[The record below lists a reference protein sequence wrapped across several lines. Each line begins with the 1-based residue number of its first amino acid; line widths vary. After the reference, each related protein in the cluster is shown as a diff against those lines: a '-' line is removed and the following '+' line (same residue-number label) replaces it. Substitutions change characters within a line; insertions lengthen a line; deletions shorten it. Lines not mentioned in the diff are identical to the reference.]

1 MDGDQTEM
9 SREECWIIEEAQKT
23 QRVSPDLLEKCNRLQ
38 SLLKRREEQAAGL
51 LRLCESVAA
60 CEETVKNLYS
70 LLEWEYSDTDLD
82 DDNNQTSCGQASPL
96 SCESVP
102 SETQVHR
109 PLASDGSASFSSKPK
124 DSEKQERVLRKKHP
138 LTLKSPV
145 VVLTRMTGSQM
156 TSSLSPPSPQSH
168 LSEDESLGTDGSD
181 MQWEPSG
188 DSSDTDFSFSSTR
201 SNKRKKRTK
210 TNGKHTKNG
219 TTHQERRN
227 SIANRSR
234 AKTSTLTTNAESSA
248 KSSPVKTLTQQA
260 GTVTDA
266 KGKTAKSPQA
276 GTNTSAESKATKTST
291 KPASTSEVTP
301 VTTVSAASQSS
312 ATKTPAA
319 VPQREISVNMKV
331 LARKRALSWHPGT
344 IVEIMTKEDGR
355 VKYKVNFKEKGRSL
369 VSGHHIAFEH
379 MPKVNE
385 LFVGARVVVQSKDD
399 QFVPGFMAE
408 VPCRKNRMRFLI
420 FTDDHTPV
428 YAGLRAMHM
437 VCKPLENP
445 LDDILDEKHKLFMQ
459 NYIKKW
465 PYPPMTQYHVGQT
478 VNVERNGFLQ
488 RSKVL
493 EIDCSLMEVVFLDD
507 DLKEWIHR
515 GSNRLEQMITVNEN
529 LNKT

>member
-1 MDGDQTEM
+1 MDGDETEM
-9 SREECWIIEEAQKT
+9 SREECWIIDKAKKT
-23 QRVSPDLLEKCNRLQ
+23 QRVSPDLMEKCNQLQ
-38 SLLKRREEQAAGL
+38 SQLKRREEQAASL

-60 CEETVKNLYS
+60 CEDTVKKLYS

-82 DDNNQTSCGQASPL
+82 DDNNQTTRGQASPL

-109 PLASDGSASFSSKPK
+109 PLTSDGSASFSSKPK

-138 LTLKSPV
+138 LALKSPV

-156 TSSLSPPSPQSH
+156 TSSLSPPSPQNH
-168 LSEDESLGTDGSD
+168 WSEDESLGTDGSD

-201 SNKRKKRTK
+201 SNKRKKMTK
-210 TNGKHTKNG
+210 KNGKHNTND

-227 SIANRSR
+227 SIANRSG
-234 AKTSTLTTNAESSA
+234 AKTSTLTTNAENSA
-248 KSSPVKTLTQQA
+248 KSSQVKTLTQQA

-276 GTNTSAESKATKTST
+276 DTNTSAESKATKTST
-291 KPASTSEVTP
+291 KPAS
-301 VTTVSAASQSS
+301 AS
-312 ATKTPAA
+312 
-319 VPQREISVNMKV
+319 
-331 LARKRALSWHPGT
+331 
-344 IVEIMTKEDGR
+344 EDGR

-385 LFVGARVVVQSKDD
+385 LFVGVRVVVQSKDD

-459 NYIKKW
+459 TYIKKW

-507 DLKEWIHR
+507 DHKEWIHR
-515 GSNRLEQMITVNEN
+515 GSNRLEQMISVNEN

>member
-188 DSSDTDFSFSSTR
+188 DSSDTDFSLSSTR

-291 KPASTSEVTP
+291 KPASTS
-301 VTTVSAASQSS
+301 
-312 ATKTPAA
+312 
-319 VPQREISVNMKV
+319 
-331 LARKRALSWHPGT
+331 
-344 IVEIMTKEDGR
+344 EDGR

>member
-1 MDGDQTEM
+1 MDGDETEM
-9 SREECWIIEEAQKT
+9 SREECWIIDKAKET
-23 QRVSPDLLEKCNRLQ
+23 QRVSPDLLEKCNQLQ
-38 SLLKRREEQAAGL
+38 SLLKRREEQAACL

-60 CEETVKNLYS
+60 CEDTVKKLYS

-82 DDNNQTSCGQASPL
+82 DDNNQASCGQASPL
-96 SCESVP
+96 SCESAP

-138 LTLKSPV
+138 LALKSPV

-156 TSSLSPPSPQSH
+156 TSSLSPPSPQNH
-168 LSEDESLGTDGSD
+168 WSEDESLGTDGSD

-188 DSSDTDFSFSSTR
+188 DSSDTDFSISSTR
-201 SNKRKKRTK
+201 SNKRKKMAK
-210 TNGKHTKNG
+210 KNGKHTKND

-227 SIANRSR
+227 SIRSG

-260 GTVTDA
+260 GTVPDA
-266 KGKTAKSPQA
+266 KGKTAKSSQA
-276 GTNTSAESKATKTST
+276 DTNTSAESKATKTST
-291 KPASTSEVTP
+291 KPASASGVTP

-312 ATKTPAA
+312 STKTPAA
-319 VPQREISVNMKV
+319 VPQKEISVNMKV
-331 LARKRALSWHPGT
+331 LARKRPLSWHPGT
-344 IVEIMTKEDGR
+344 IVEIITKEDGR

-385 LFVGARVVVQSKDD
+385 LLVGARVVVRSKDD

-408 VPCRKNRMRFLI
+408 VPSRKNRMRFLI

-428 YAGLRAMHM
+428 YASLRAMNM

-459 NYIKKW
+459 NYLKKW

-488 RSKVL
+488 RCKVL

-507 DLKEWIHR
+507 DHKEWIYR
-515 GSNRLEQMITVNEN
+515 GSSCLEQMISVNEN

>member
-1 MDGDQTEM
+1 MDGDETEM
-9 SREECWIIEEAQKT
+9 SREECWIIDKAKET
-23 QRVSPDLLEKCNRLQ
+23 QRVSPDLLEKCNQLQ
-38 SLLKRREEQAAGL
+38 SLLKRREEQAACL

-60 CEETVKNLYS
+60 CEDTVKKLYS

-82 DDNNQTSCGQASPL
+82 DDNNQASCGQASPL
-96 SCESVP
+96 SCKSAP
-102 SETQVHR
+102 SDTQVHR

-138 LTLKSPV
+138 LALKSPV

-156 TSSLSPPSPQSH
+156 TSSLSPPSPQNH
-168 LSEDESLGTDGSD
+168 WSEDESLGTDGSD

-188 DSSDTDFSFSSTR
+188 DSSDTDFSISSTR
-201 SNKRKKRTK
+201 SNKRKKMAK
-210 TNGKHTKNG
+210 KNGKHTKND

-227 SIANRSR
+227 SIRSG

-260 GTVTDA
+260 GTVPDA
-266 KGKTAKSPQA
+266 KGKTAKSSQA
-276 GTNTSAESKATKTST
+276 DTNTSAESKATKTST
-291 KPASTSEVTP
+291 KPAS
-301 VTTVSAASQSS
+301 AS
-312 ATKTPAA
+312 
-319 VPQREISVNMKV
+319 
-331 LARKRALSWHPGT
+331 
-344 IVEIMTKEDGR
+344 EDGR

-385 LFVGARVVVQSKDD
+385 LLVGARVVVRSKDD

-408 VPCRKNRMRFLI
+408 VPSRKNRMRFLI

-428 YAGLRAMHM
+428 YASLRAMNM

-459 NYIKKW
+459 NYLKKW

-488 RSKVL
+488 RCKVL

-507 DLKEWIHR
+507 DHKEWIYR
-515 GSNRLEQMITVNEN
+515 GSSCLEQMISVNEN